1 MRRGESGINCLLA
14 VDKPIGPSSH
24 DMVGRVRR
32 ALGERRVGHAGTLD
46 PAASGVLVVGVGQG
60 TRLMGMLTLDE
71 KAYEARIVFGSETD
85 TDDAEGAVVRTAD
98 VPDCL
103 RDEAEARRVVASLV
117 GTHQQVPPAFSAISV
132 DGRRAYDRAR
142 SGEEVT
148 LAARPITV
156 HEASLLGV
164 EDGDEVAWSVCLR
177 VSKGTY
183 VRSIARDLGRAL
195 GCAAHLGG
203 LRRVSSGPVG
213 IDSCVTVDE
222 LDTMGPAIVG
232 ERCLDPIAAL
242 GYAFRSL
249 GASELEDVRC
259 GRRVDAGLCVDQEGT
274 VRPPRQG
281 EAVSLVS
288 GGMLV
293 GVWRRDGSTLHC
305 EANFPSGITGVGR

>member
-103 RDEAEARRVVASLV
+103 RDEVEARRVVASLV

-164 EDGDEVAWSVCLR
+164 EDGDEVAWSVYLR

-249 GASELEDVRC
+249 GASEVEDVRC